1 MTGRVAAMD
10 PITLEVLHNSL
21 RSIADE
27 MYIALMKSAYS
38 VNIKERQDHS
48 TCLMDARGRAV
59 VLAERTQAIHLSSMQ
74 GHVRAILDGY
84 GREDLAEGDILIS
97 NDIYVAQGSHLPDI
111 NFAMPIFSAG
121 ELIAFSCNI
130 AHHADVGGIAAGSM
144 SSIVTEIYQEGLR
157 IPVVRLFHKGELVED
172 LLNLILLNVRV
183 PEERRGD
190 YYAQI
195 AACRLGAQRFQTLVE
210 RHGVAD
216 LTATFDEVVARTEA
230 RMRRAIATIPPGEY
244 AFEDVM
250 DDDGMGAR
258 DIPIRLRVTVAGDR
272 IKFDFA
278 GTAPQVRGNINCPL
292 PSTVA
297 SVCYAMVA
305 LLDREIPNNEG
316 IMNAIEVEAEAG
328 SLVNPVFPAP
338 VAART
343 HTCQR
348 VVDVVIGALAPAL
361 PRAAVGAGNGANTTA
376 ILSGVNPRTRKPYV
390 LFETYGGGGGAR
402 WWKDGKDGVQ
412 IHVPNAANTPVE
424 ILESEYPLLVE
435 EYTWAE
441 DSGGAGQYRGGL
453 GLRRVIRPLD
463 HTCTFTGAGDRF
475 RHPPWGVFGG
485 KPGGMGSYRL
495 VDDQGTVTPLPPK
508 PAPMPCGPSQR
519 IVIQS
524 PGAGGYGDPAKRS
537 PQQLAVDWH
546 SGKFSAAYMAEQYG
560 LAPDALD
567 RLPLDDGA
575 LDYIED

>member
-1 MTGRVAAMD
+1 MD
-10 PITLEVLHNSL
+10 PITLEVLHNGL

-48 TCLMDARGRAV
+48 TCLMDAGGRAV

-74 GHVRAILDGY
+74 GHVRAILDRY
-84 GREDLAEGDILIS
+84 RPEDLSDGDILIS
-97 NDIYVAQGSHLPDI
+97 NDIYVARGSHLPDI
-111 NFAMPIFSAG
+111 NFGMPIFVDG
-121 ELIAFSCNI
+121 KLIAFSSNI

-144 SSIVTEIYQEGLR
+144 SSIVTEIYQEGIRL
-157 IPVVRLFHKGELVED
+157 PVVRLFRKGELVED

-195 AACRLGAQRFQTLVE
+195 AACRLGAQRFEKLVE
-210 RHGVAD
+210 KHGVAG
-216 LTATFDEVVARTEA
+216 LQQAFDEVVDRTEQ

-258 DIPIRLRVTVAGDR
+258 DIPIRVRVAVQGDR
-272 IKFDFA
+272 IRFDFA
-278 GTAPQVRGNINCPL
+278 GSARQVTGNINCPL

-297 SVCYAMVA
+297 SVCYAMVV
-305 LLDREIPNNEG
+305 LLDPEIPTNEG
-316 IMNAIEVEAEAG
+316 IMNAIEVVAEEG
-328 SLVNPVFPAP
+328 SIVNPVFPAP

-348 VVDVVIGALAPAL
+348 VVDVVIGALAGAL
-361 PRAAVGAGNGANTTA
+361 PRAAVGASNGANTTA
-376 ILSGVNPRTRKPYV
+376 ILSGINPRTGRPYV
-390 LFETYGGGGGAR
+390 LFETYGGGAGAR
-402 WWKDGKDGVQ
+402 SWRDGKDGVQ
-412 IHVPNAANTPVE
+412 IHVPNAANTPIE

-435 EYTWAE
+435 EYGWVE

-453 GLRRVIRPLD
+453 GLRRVIRPLE

-475 RHPPWGVFGG
+475 RNAPWGVFGG
-485 KPGGMGSYRL
+485 NPGGRGSYR
-495 VDDQGTVTPLPPK
+495 VIDDDGTVTPLPPK
-508 PAPMPCGPSQR
+508 PPPMPCGPHQR

-524 PGAGGYGDPAKRS
+524 PGAGGYGDPQQRR
-537 PQQLAVDWH
+537 PEQLAVDWH
-546 SGKFSAAYMAEQYG
+546 SGKFTAIHLAEHYG
-560 LAPDALD
+560 LTRAALDAL
-567 RLPLDDGA
+567 PLREGT
-575 LDYIED
+575 LDYVED